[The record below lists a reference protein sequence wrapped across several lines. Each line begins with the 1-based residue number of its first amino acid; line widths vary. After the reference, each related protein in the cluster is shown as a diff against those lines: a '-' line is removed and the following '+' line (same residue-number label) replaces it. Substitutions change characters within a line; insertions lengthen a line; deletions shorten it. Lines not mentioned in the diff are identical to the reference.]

1 MAETCGGVGFGAY
14 CQAPKN
20 QDSNPLKNYMEKRWE
35 HKQNVRI
42 DELQEKA
49 ETEGLSTT
57 EKMELAAIKFDL
69 ATRHLEKNPLVMYM
83 A

>member
-20 QDSNPLKNYMEKRWE
+20 QASNPLKNYMEKRWE

-42 DELQEKA
+42 DE
-49 ETEGLSTT
+49 
-57 EKMELAAIKFDL
+57 
-69 ATRHLEKNPLVMYM
+69 
-83 A
+83 